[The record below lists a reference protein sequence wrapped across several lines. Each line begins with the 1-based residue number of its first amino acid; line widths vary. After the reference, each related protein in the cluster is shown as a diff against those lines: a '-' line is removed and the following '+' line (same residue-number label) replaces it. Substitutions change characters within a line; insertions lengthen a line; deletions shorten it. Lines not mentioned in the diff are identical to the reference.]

1 MNCGKCNKEINPSR
15 IKALRETKVCA
26 DCSAFLYLIV
36 ALIFSIQIKGQD
48 CKNSFSG
55 KVFDLHD
62 NSPLSGASIS
72 IDGIYVSFTN
82 DNGFFTIDNLCNQ
95 NYTFE
100 ISHPLCDSKEFDV
113 NISKNREKIFRLE
126 HHIKELNEIILYG
139 NSFEKKSKTIIEN
152 VISTET
158 LQSYASETLG
168 DALTSL
174 SGVSSFN
181 TGNSIVKPVINGLH
195 SNRVEIINNGV
206 RMEDQQW
213 GVEHA
218 PNIDINSLDKITLI
232 KGAGALQYTGSALGG
247 IIIGESEKISLKDS
261 LYGNTSIIGASN
273 GRGSVLRSKLTKSQA
288 NGFYYTLNASL
299 KRFGDYSAP
308 NYIMKN
314 TATNEKS
321 LSLKFGLNRVNYGF
335 EFLYSF
341 FNNEIGIL
349 RSAHIHTP
357 QDQVRAINSDFPLFT
372 GDFSYEVEAPNQDV
386 KHQIT
391 RLKAFKKIDNIGEF
405 SIQYD
410 FQRNNRLEYDIRI
423 GDDKFKPSTDL
434 ELDTHTLSIYLKSNL
449 KNLIKLK
456 TGLMARY
463 QKNFPDP
470 ATGVRRIIPDY
481 KKYDF
486 GIYAIADYR
495 INERWL
501 IESGLRYDHTLMD
514 VYKFYRTSFWES
526 RNYDQLFSE
535 LVIREVNAQTL
546 INTEIN
552 FNNISGTIG
561 FKNNSAKYTS
571 FFNYSI
577 ASRAPNPSELFSEGL
592 HHSSARIELGDL
604 SFKSEIGH
612 KFSYTLQRNEEKFT
626 ISINPYY
633 NIVKDFLVLEPTSV
647 QTSIRGSY
655 QVWEYRQTNANLFG
669 LDIDAT
675 IALSKKLSFNHKSSI
690 VKGYD
695 RILKIPLI
703 NMPPVNTQNEIIYEN
718 KNFKNLKIEFTSN
731 YVFQQ
736 NEYPDNNFEVFIA
749 TSQSF
754 ETVDI
759 SSPPDSYHLMNF
771 NSSIDLKNKNSKRL
785 SLSLKIN
792 NLLNKSYRNYLN
804 RMRYYS
810 HELGRNIIVG
820 LNYNF

>member
-434 ELDTHTLSIYLKSNL
+434 ELDTHTLSIDLKSNL
-449 KNLIKLK
+449 KNRIKLK

-804 RMRYYS
+804 RMGYYS

>member
-434 ELDTHTLSIYLKSNL
+434 ELDTHTLSIDLKSNL
-449 KNLIKLK
+449 KNRIKLK

-604 SFKSEIGH
+604 SFKSEIGN

-804 RMRYYS
+804 RMGYYS

>member
-1 MNCGKCNKEINPSR
+1 MFKFKILCFISLFSSLSLNAQNCNN
-15 IKALRETKVCA
+15 
-26 DCSAFLYLIV
+26 
-36 ALIFSIQIKGQD
+36 IFNGR
-48 CKNSFSG
+48 
-55 KVFDLHD
+55 VLDLHD
-62 NSPLSGASIS
+62 NSPLSGAAIS
-72 IDGIYVSFTN
+72 VMGVYESFTDN
-82 DNGFFTIDNLCNQ
+82 NGFFTINNLCNQ

-100 ISHPLCDSKEFDV
+100 ISHPLCDRKEFDV
-113 NISKNREKIFRLE
+113 DISKNKEKTFRLE

-152 VISTET
+152 IISTET
-158 LQSYASETLG
+158 LQDYASETFG

-232 KGAGALQYTGSALGG
+232 KGAGALQFAGSALGG
-247 IIIGESEKISLKDS
+247 IIIGESAKLSLQDS
-261 LYGNTSIIGASN
+261 LYVNTSIIGASN
-273 GRGSVLRSKLTKSQA
+273 GRGSLLRSKLTQSHA
-288 NGFYYTLNASL
+288 NGLYYTLNTSL

-308 NYIMKN
+308 NYIMRNTGVNQKN
-314 TATNEKS
+314 
-321 LSLKFGLNRVNYGF
+321 LSLKLGLNRVNFGF

-349 RSAHIHTP
+349 RSSHVHTP

-372 GDFSYEVEAPNQDV
+372 GDFKYEIEAPKQDV
-386 KHQIT
+386 KHQIL
-391 RLKAFKKIDNIGEF
+391 RLKAFKKTENIGEF

-410 FQRNNRLEYDIRI
+410 FQRNNRFEYDIRL

-434 ELDTHTLSIYLKSNL
+434 ELETHTLSIDLKSEI
-449 KNLIKLK
+449 KERIKLK
-456 TGLMARY
+456 VGLTGRY

-470 ATGVRRIIPDY
+470 VTGVRRIIPDY

-486 GIYAIADYR
+486 GIYAISDYR
-495 INERWL
+495 INEKWL
-501 IESGLRYDHTLMD
+501 IESGIRFDHTLMD
-514 VYKFYRTSFWES
+514 VYKFYRTSFWVS
-526 RNYDQLFSE
+526 RNYDQLFPE
-535 LVIREVNAQTL
+535 LVIREVNSQTL
-546 INTEIN
+546 INTKLN
-552 FNNISGTIG
+552 YNNISATLGA
-561 FKNNSAKYTS
+561 KNNSNNYTS
-571 FFNYSI
+571 FLNYSV

-592 HHSSARIELGDL
+592 HHSAARIELGDL
-604 SFKSEIGH
+604 RFKSEIGH
-612 KFSYTLQRNEEKFT
+612 KLSYTLQRNEETFT

-633 NIVKDFLVLEPTSV
+633 NLINDFLILEPSSV
-647 QTSIRGSY
+647 QTSIRGTY
-655 QVWEYRQTNANLFG
+655 QVWTYRQTNANLFG

-675 IALSKKLSFNHKSSI
+675 IALSKKISYGHKSSI
-690 VKGYD
+690 VKSYD

-718 KNFKNLKIEFTSN
+718 RNFKNFKIKLTSN
-731 YVFQQ
+731 YVFRQ

-749 TSQSF
+749 TSQLY

-759 SSPPDSYHLMNF
+759 SSPPDHYHLINF

-792 NLLNKSYRNYLN
+792 NLLNNSYRNYLN

-810 HELGRNIIVG
+810 HELGRNIIIG

>member
-1 MNCGKCNKEINPSR
+1 MTTRHIILFVLSIYSLQ
-15 IKALRETKVCA
+15 IKA
-26 DCSAFLYLIV
+26 
-36 ALIFSIQIKGQD
+36 QD
-48 CKNSFSG
+48 CNNSFTG
-55 KVFDLHD
+55 KVYDLHD
-62 NSPLSGASIS
+62 NSPLSGAAIS
-72 IDGIYVSFTN
+72 IDGVYESFTN
-82 DNGFFTIDNLCNQ
+82 DNGFFTINNLCNQ

-100 ISHPLCDSKEFDV
+100 ISHPLCDPKVFDV
-113 NISKNREKIFRLE
+113 DISKNKEKIFRLE

-158 LQSYASETLG
+158 LQDYASETVG

-181 TGNSIVKPVINGLH
+181 TGNTIVKPVINGLH

-232 KGAGALQYTGSALGG
+232 KGAGALQYAGSALGG
-247 IIIGESEKISLKDS
+247 IIIGESAKVSLQDS

-273 GRGSVLRSKLTKSQA
+273 GRGSVLRSKLTRSQA
-288 NGFYYTLNASL
+288 NGLYYTLNASL

-308 NYIMKN
+308 NYVMRN
-314 TATNEKS
+314 TGTNEKG

-349 RSAHIHTP
+349 RAAHVHTP
-357 QDQVRAINSDFPLFT
+357 QDQVRAINSDFPLFA
-372 GDFSYEVEAPNQDV
+372 GDFKYDIEAPYQDV

-391 RLKAFKKIDNIGEF
+391 RFKVFKKIDNIGEF

-434 ELDTHTLSIYLKSNL
+434 ELDTHTLSIDLKSEI
-449 KNLIKLK
+449 KERIKLK
-456 TGLMARY
+456 AGLIGRY

-486 GIYAIADYR
+486 GIYAISDYR
-495 INERWL
+495 LNERWL
-501 IESGLRYDHTLMD
+501 IESGIRFDHTSMN
-514 VYKFYRTSFWES
+514 VFKFYRTSFWES
-526 RNYDQLFSE
+526 RNYDQLFPE
-535 LVIREVNAQTL
+535 LVVREENVQTL
-546 INTEIN
+546 INPEIN
-552 FNNISGTIG
+552 FSNFSATFGA
-561 FKNNSAKYTS
+561 KNNSNNHTS
-571 FFNYSI
+571 FLNYSI

-592 HHSSARIELGDL
+592 HHSAARIELGDL
-604 SFKSEIGH
+604 RFKSEVGH
-612 KFSYTLQRNEEKFT
+612 KFSYTLQRNEETFT

-633 NIVKDFLVLEPTSV
+633 NLINNFLILEPSSV
-647 QTSIRGSY
+647 QTSIRGTY

-675 IALSKKLSFNHKSSI
+675 IALSKKISYNHKSSI
-690 VKGYD
+690 VKAYD

-718 KNFKNLKIEFTSN
+718 RNFKNFKIKLTSN
-731 YVFQQ
+731 YVFRQ

-759 SSPPDSYHLMNF
+759 SSPPDHYHLINF

-810 HELGRNIIVG
+810 HELGRNIIIG

>member
-15 IKALRETKVCA
+15 IKALPETKVCA

-158 LQSYASETLG
+158 LQDYASETVG

-181 TGNSIVKPVINGLH
+181 TGNTIVKPVINGLH

-247 IIIGESEKISLKDS
+247 IIIGESEKISLEDS

-386 KHQIT
+386 KHQIA

-434 ELDTHTLSIYLKSNL
+434 ELDTHTLSIDLESNL
-449 KNLIKLK
+449 KNRIKLK

-486 GIYAIADYR
+486 GIYAISDYR

-501 IESGLRYDHTLMD
+501 IESGIRFDHTSMNIF
-514 VYKFYRTSFWES
+514 KFYRTSFWES
-526 RNYDQLFSE
+526 RNYDQLFPE
-535 LVIREVNAQTL
+535 LVVREVNVQTL
-546 INTEIN
+546 INPEIN
-552 FNNISGTIG
+552 FSNFSATFGA
-561 FKNNSAKYTS
+561 KNNSNNYTS
-571 FFNYSI
+571 FLNYSI

-604 SFKSEIGH
+604 RFKSEVGH

-669 LDIDAT
+669 IDIDAT
-675 IALSKKLSFNHKSSI
+675 IALSKKISYNHKSSI

-695 RILKIPLI
+695 RILKIPII
-703 NMPPVNTQNEIIYEN
+703 NIPPVNTQNEIIYEN
-718 KNFKNLKIEFTSN
+718 RNFKNFKIKLTSN
-731 YVFQQ
+731 YVFRQ

-759 SSPPDSYHLMNF
+759 SSPPDHYHLINL
-771 NSSIDLKNKNSKRL
+771 NSSIDIKNKNSKRL

-792 NLLNKSYRNYLN
+792 NLLNNSYRNYLN

-810 HELGRNIIVG
+810 HELGRNIIIG

>member
-1 MNCGKCNKEINPSR
+1 MSILSLNAQNCNN
-15 IKALRETKVCA
+15 
-26 DCSAFLYLIV
+26 
-36 ALIFSIQIKGQD
+36 
-48 CKNSFSG
+48 
-55 KVFDLHD
+55 VFDGRVLDLHD
-62 NSPLSGASIS
+62 NSPLSGAAIS
-72 IDGIYVSFTN
+72 IGGVYESITDN
-82 DNGFFTIDNLCNQ
+82 NGFFTINNLCNQ

-100 ISHPLCDSKEFDV
+100 ISHPLCDRKEFDV
-113 NISKNREKIFRLE
+113 DISNNKEKIFRLE

-139 NSFEKKSKTIIEN
+139 DSFEKKSKTIIEN
-152 VISTET
+152 IISTET
-158 LQSYASETLG
+158 LKDYASETFG

-218 PNIDINSLDKITLI
+218 PNIDINSLDKITII
-232 KGAGALQYTGSALGG
+232 KGAGALQYAGSALGG
-247 IIIGESEKISLKDS
+247 IIIGESAKVSLQDS
-261 LYGNTSIIGASN
+261 LYGNTAIIGASN
-273 GRGSVLRSKLTKSQA
+273 GRGSLLRSKLTQTHA
-288 NGFYYTLNASL
+288 NGLYYRLNASL

-308 NYIMKN
+308 NYIMRNTGVNQKN
-314 TATNEKS
+314 
-321 LSLKFGLNRVNYGF
+321 LSLKLGLNRVNFGF

-349 RSAHIHTP
+349 RSSHVHTP

-372 GDFSYEVEAPNQDV
+372 GDFKYEIEAPKQDV
-386 KHQIT
+386 KHQII
-391 RLKAFKKIDNIGEF
+391 RLKAFKKTENFGEF

-410 FQRNNRLEYDIRI
+410 FQRNNRFEYDIRR

-434 ELDTHTLSIYLKSNL
+434 ELETHTFSIDLKSEI
-449 KNLIKLK
+449 KERIKLK
-456 TGLMARY
+456 VGLTGRY

-470 ATGVRRIIPDY
+470 VTGVRRIIPDY

-486 GIYAIADYR
+486 GIYAISDYR
-495 INERWL
+495 INEKWL
-501 IESGLRYDHTLMD
+501 IESGIRFDHTLMD
-514 VYKFYRTSFWES
+514 VYKFYRTSFWVS
-526 RNYDQLFSE
+526 RNYDQLFPE
-535 LVIREVNAQTL
+535 LVIREVNSQTL
-546 INTEIN
+546 INTKLN
-552 FNNISGTIG
+552 YNNISVTFGA
-561 FKNNSAKYTS
+561 KNNSNNYTS
-571 FFNYSI
+571 FLNYSV

-592 HHSSARIELGDL
+592 HHSAARIELGDL
-604 SFKSEIGH
+604 RFKSEIGH
-612 KFSYTLQRNEEKFT
+612 KLSYTLQRNEETFT

-633 NIVKDFLVLEPTSV
+633 NLINDFLILEPSSV
-647 QTSIRGSY
+647 QTSIRGTY
-655 QVWEYRQTNANLFG
+655 QVWTYRQTNANLFG

-675 IALSKKLSFNHKSSI
+675 IALSKKISYNHKSSI
-690 VKGYD
+690 VKSYD

-718 KNFKNLKIEFTSN
+718 RNFKNFKIKLTSN
-731 YVFQQ
+731 YVFRQ
-736 NEYPDNNFEVFIA
+736 NEYPDNNFKVFIP
-749 TSQSF
+749 TSQSY

-759 SSPPDSYHLMNF
+759 SSPPDHYHLINF

-792 NLLNKSYRNYLN
+792 NLLNNSYRNYLN

-810 HELGRNIIVG
+810 HELGRNIIIG

>member
-1 MNCGKCNKEINPSR
+1 MFKFKILCFISLLSILSLNAQNCNN
-15 IKALRETKVCA
+15 
-26 DCSAFLYLIV
+26 
-36 ALIFSIQIKGQD
+36 
-48 CKNSFSG
+48 
-55 KVFDLHD
+55 VFDGRVLDLHD
-62 NSPLSGASIS
+62 NSPLSGAAIS
-72 IDGIYVSFTN
+72 IGGVYESITDN
-82 DNGFFTIDNLCNQ
+82 NGFFTINNLCNQ

-100 ISHPLCDSKEFDV
+100 ISHPLCDRKEFDV
-113 NISKNREKIFRLE
+113 DISNNKEKIFRLE

-139 NSFEKKSKTIIEN
+139 DSFEKKSKTIIEN
-152 VISTET
+152 IISTET
-158 LQSYASETLG
+158 LKDYASETFG

-218 PNIDINSLDKITLI
+218 PNIDINSLDKITII
-232 KGAGALQYTGSALGG
+232 KGAGALQYAGSALGG
-247 IIIGESEKISLKDS
+247 IIIGESAKVSLQDS
-261 LYGNTSIIGASN
+261 LYGNTAIIGASN
-273 GRGSVLRSKLTKSQA
+273 GRGSLLRSKLTQTHA
-288 NGFYYTLNASL
+288 NGLYYRLNASL

-308 NYIMKN
+308 NYIMRNTGVNQKN
-314 TATNEKS
+314 
-321 LSLKFGLNRVNYGF
+321 LSLKLGLNRVNFGF

-349 RSAHIHTP
+349 RSSHVHTP

-372 GDFSYEVEAPNQDV
+372 GDFKYEIEAPKQDV
-386 KHQIT
+386 KHQII
-391 RLKAFKKIDNIGEF
+391 RLKAFKKTENFGEF

-410 FQRNNRLEYDIRI
+410 FQRNNRFEYDIRR

-434 ELDTHTLSIYLKSNL
+434 ELETHTFSIDLKSEI
-449 KNLIKLK
+449 KERIKLK
-456 TGLMARY
+456 VGLTGRY

-470 ATGVRRIIPDY
+470 VTGVRRIIPDY

-486 GIYAIADYR
+486 GIYAISDYR
-495 INERWL
+495 INEKWL
-501 IESGLRYDHTLMD
+501 IESGIRFDHTLMD
-514 VYKFYRTSFWES
+514 VYKFYRTSFWVS
-526 RNYDQLFSE
+526 RNYDQLFPE
-535 LVIREVNAQTL
+535 LVIREVNSQTL
-546 INTEIN
+546 INTKLN
-552 FNNISGTIG
+552 YNNISVTFGA
-561 FKNNSAKYTS
+561 KNNSNNYTS
-571 FFNYSI
+571 FLNYSV

-592 HHSSARIELGDL
+592 HHSAARIELGDL
-604 SFKSEIGH
+604 RFKSEIGH
-612 KFSYTLQRNEEKFT
+612 KLAYTLQRNEETFT

-633 NIVKDFLVLEPTSV
+633 NLINDFLILEPSSV
-647 QTSIRGSY
+647 QTSIRGTY
-655 QVWEYRQTNANLFG
+655 QVWTYRQTNANLFG

-675 IALSKKLSFNHKSSI
+675 IALSKKISYNHKSSI
-690 VKGYD
+690 VKSYD

-718 KNFKNLKIEFTSN
+718 RNFKNFKIKLTSN
-731 YVFQQ
+731 YVFRQ
-736 NEYPDNNFEVFIA
+736 NEYPDNNFKVFIP
-749 TSQSF
+749 TSQSY

-759 SSPPDSYHLMNF
+759 SSPPDHYHLINF

-792 NLLNKSYRNYLN
+792 NLLNNSYRNYLN

-810 HELGRNIIVG
+810 HELGRNIIIG

>member
-1 MNCGKCNKEINPSR
+1 
-15 IKALRETKVCA
+15 
-26 DCSAFLYLIV
+26 
-36 ALIFSIQIKGQD
+36 
-48 CKNSFSG
+48 
-55 KVFDLHD
+55 
-62 NSPLSGASIS
+62 
-72 IDGIYVSFTN
+72 
-82 DNGFFTIDNLCNQ
+82 
-95 NYTFE
+95 
-100 ISHPLCDSKEFDV
+100 
-113 NISKNREKIFRLE
+113 
-126 HHIKELNEIILYG
+126 
-139 NSFEKKSKTIIEN
+139 
-152 VISTET
+152 
-158 LQSYASETLG
+158 
-168 DALTSL
+168 
-174 SGVSSFN
+174 
-181 TGNSIVKPVINGLH
+181 
-195 SNRVEIINNGV
+195 
-206 RMEDQQW
+206 
-213 GVEHA
+213 
-218 PNIDINSLDKITLI
+218 
-232 KGAGALQYTGSALGG
+232 
-247 IIIGESEKISLKDS
+247 
-261 LYGNTSIIGASN
+261 
-273 GRGSVLRSKLTKSQA
+273 
-288 NGFYYTLNASL
+288 
-299 KRFGDYSAP
+299 
-308 NYIMKN
+308 
-314 TATNEKS
+314 
-321 LSLKFGLNRVNYGF
+321 
-335 EFLYSF
+335 
-341 FNNEIGIL
+341 
-349 RSAHIHTP
+349 
-357 QDQVRAINSDFPLFT
+357 
-372 GDFSYEVEAPNQDV
+372 
-386 KHQIT
+386 
-391 RLKAFKKIDNIGEF
+391 
-405 SIQYD
+405 
-410 FQRNNRLEYDIRI
+410 
-423 GDDKFKPSTDL
+423 
-434 ELDTHTLSIYLKSNL
+434 
-449 KNLIKLK
+449 
-456 TGLMARY
+456 MARY

-561 FKNNSAKYTS
+561 FKNNSAKFTS

-669 LDIDAT
+669 LDIDGT
-675 IALSKKLSFNHKSSI
+675 IALSKKISYNHKSSI

-695 RILKIPLI
+695 RILKIPII
-703 NMPPVNTQNEIIYEN
+703 NIPPVNTQNEIIYEN
-718 KNFKNLKIEFTSN
+718 RNFKNFKIKLTSN
-731 YVFQQ
+731 YVFRQ

-759 SSPPDSYHLMNF
+759 SSPPDHYHLINL

-792 NLLNKSYRNYLN
+792 NLLNNSYRNYLN

-810 HELGRNIIVG
+810 HELGRNIIIG